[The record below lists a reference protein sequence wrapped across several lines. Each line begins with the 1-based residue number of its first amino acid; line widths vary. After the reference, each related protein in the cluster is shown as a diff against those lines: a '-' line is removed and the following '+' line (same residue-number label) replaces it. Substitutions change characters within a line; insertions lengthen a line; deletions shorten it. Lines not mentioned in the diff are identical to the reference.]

1 MPVEQPI
8 SEPPIAPAS
17 RTGRIADAVR
27 QVAQDSVARW
37 REHQAGFMFTGA
49 SVLVS
54 FGSMLAAM
62 FTMRW
67 ISPEDLGLWN
77 SVRLALVYSMFAL
90 AGVNNGLSRELPY
103 FFGKGDEKTARQLAG
118 TTLSYLWGAGLL
130 VLVGG
135 AVSLFLFH
143 DSGAKLE
150 VAIAAVTLLILF
162 NFYTNYLIVT
172 FRSSRSFKDFS
183 KIKVG
188 EALITV
194 GTIPLVYYWGYG
206 GLLTRT
212 LVLAGVV
219 LGLMHWLRP
228 LHVSAQWN
236 AKSFQLLLKTGV
248 PIFAL
253 DYLGTS
259 ASTCDRLVLLHF
271 GGVKI
276 VGYYALAL
284 MAREAIGIV
293 PGALSEYIYPRMS
306 HSYGQHHDPVRLWRM
321 AVKSSLLVVA
331 FMIPA
336 VVAGWFLMPP
346 VVTKLFPKYA
356 EAVTA
361 AQWMLIGSIFS
372 GATLG
377 KMAIWSLKD
386 LPMMTWYQILNSVFL
401 IVGPVLGGLMSQNTL
416 VGVSLGMMFA
426 QATWLPVAGFLVY
439 RATHR
444 RSPAA
449 SASGSS

>member
-1 MPVEQPI
+1 
-8 SEPPIAPAS
+8 
-17 RTGRIADAVR
+17 
-27 QVAQDSVARW
+27 
-37 REHQAGFMFTGA
+37 MFTGA

-54 FGSMLAAM
+54 LGSMLAAV

-77 SVRLALVYSMFAL
+77 SVRMALVYAVFVL

-103 FFGKGDEKTARQLAG
+103 FFGRSDDKTARKLAG
-118 TTLSYLWGAGLL
+118 TTQSYLLGAGLL

-135 AVSLFLFH
+135 AVSLIMFQPR
-143 DSGAKLE
+143 GVKLE
-150 VAIAAVTLLILF
+150 VAIAAVTVLIIF
-162 NFYTNYLIVT
+162 SFYSNYLIVT
-172 FRSSRSFKDFS
+172 FRSARSFKDFS
-183 KIKVG
+183 KIKIG
-188 EALITV
+188 EAFLTV
-194 GTIPLVYYWGYG
+194 GTIPLVYFWGYG

-219 LGLMHWLRP
+219 LVLMHWLRP
-228 LHVSAQWN
+228 VRVSPQWDG
-236 AKSFQLLLKTGV
+236 KSFRLLLKTGV

-253 DYLGTS
+253 DYLATS

-284 MAREAIGIV
+284 MAREAISIV

-306 HSYGQHHDPVRLWRM
+306 HDYGQHHDPRRLWRM
-321 AVKSSLLVVA
+321 AVKSSLLVAA

-336 VVAGWFLMPP
+336 VIAGWFIMPP
-346 VVTKLFPKYA
+346 LVTTLFPKYA

-361 AQWMLIGSIFS
+361 AQWMLVGSVFG

-377 KMAIWSLKD
+377 KVAIWSMKD
-386 LPMMTWYQILNSVFL
+386 LKLMAWYQILSSVFL
-401 IVGPVLGGLMSQNTL
+401 IIGPILGGILGKNTL

-426 QATWLPVAGFLVY
+426 QAAWLPVGGYLVY

-444 RSPAA
+444 RQPNVPA
-449 SASGSS
+449 SLVT

>member
-1 MPVEQPI
+1 MPLEQPI
-8 SEPPIAPAS
+8 IEQPIASVS
-17 RTGRIADAVR
+17 RIGKISDAFR
-27 QVAQDSVARW
+27 QLVKGFFSRW
-37 REHQAGFMFTGA
+37 REHRAGFMFTSA

-54 FGSMLAAM
+54 LGSMLAGV

-77 SVRLALVYSMFAL
+77 SVRMALVYAVFVL

-103 FFGKGDEKTARQLAG
+103 FFGRGDDQTARKLAG
-118 TTLSYLWGAGLL
+118 TTLSYLLGAGLL
-130 VLVGG
+130 VLLGG
-135 AVSLFLFH
+135 AVSLIVFQQR
-143 DSGAKLE
+143 GAKLA
-150 VAIAAVTLLILF
+150 VAIAAVTVLILF
-162 NFYTNYLIVT
+162 SFYSNYLIVT
-172 FRSSRSFKDFS
+172 FRSARSFNDFS
-183 KIKVG
+183 KIKIV
-188 EALITV
+188 EALLTV
-194 GTIPLVYYWGYG
+194 GTIPLVYFLGYG

-219 LGLMHWLRP
+219 LALMHWLRP
-228 LHVSAQWN
+228 VQVSPQWDG
-236 AKSFQLLLKTGV
+236 KSFRLLLKTGV

-253 DYLGTS
+253 DYLATS

-306 HSYGQHHDPVRLWRM
+306 HDYGQHHDPRRLWRM
-321 AVKSSLLVVA
+321 AIKSSLLVVA

-336 VVAGWFLMPP
+336 VIAGWFIMPP
-346 VVTKLFPKYA
+346 LVTKLFPKYA
-356 EAVTA
+356 EAVA
-361 AQWMLIGSIFS
+361 SAQWMLVGSIFG

-377 KMAIWSLKD
+377 KMVIWSLKD
-386 LPMMTWYQILNSVFL
+386 LTLMTWYQVLSSVFW
-401 IVGPVLGGLMSQNTL
+401 IFGPILGGLLGKNTL

-426 QATWLPVAGFLVY
+426 QMAWLPVAIYLVY

-444 RSPAA
+444 PAV
-449 SASGSS
+449 GKPVG